1 VAEHFFA
8 SRAPGEP
15 GLALF
20 LNAGD
25 PPLDQLPGILRALD
39 AAGLDCLELAV
50 PFPDSPT
57 DGPVIRRSADRALA
71 GGVGLDD
78 VLDVVAATRPS
89 LHRLRI
95 ALFADWSY
103 SVRHRSLDDVLLRV
117 TAADLDGFLLHGL
130 PPRLRPDYRAVARYA
145 GLPIVTTCYATSPP
159 EVIADAAEHATAY
172 LYLVAQYG
180 RSGTTKAP
188 DEVGLVRAIDALRT
202 GTDAPIAVGFGVRT
216 AADVARVHRL
226 GADAAIVGTA
236 AVAEVERIVDPAGT
250 GAVPLGR
257 HSSAALGDAVTEAL
271 VDLVRSLRPAA
282 PARPTSPLELVHPA
296 QPVRQAAVTG
306 AGPPFTG
313 HGSVHD
319 WEAAR

>member
-1 VAEHFFA
+1 VAELFFGD
-8 SRAPGEP
+8 RAPGQP

-57 DGPVIRRSADRALA
+57 DGLVIRRSAQRALDSP

-78 VLDVVAATRPS
+78 VLDVVAATRPA
-89 LHRLRI
+89 LRRLRI

-103 SVRHRSLDDVLLRV
+103 TVKHRSVDDVLLRV
-117 TAADLDGFLLHGL
+117 AAADVDGFLLHGL
-130 PPRLRPDYRAVARYA
+130 PPRQRDSYHAAARHA
-145 GLPIVTTCYATSPP
+145 GLPIVTTCYATSAPA
-159 EVIADAAEHATAY
+159 VVVDAAAHATAY

-180 RSGTTKAP
+180 RSGTTQAP
-188 DEVGLVRAIDALRT
+188 DGTALSATIATLRALTR
-202 GTDAPIAVGFGVRT
+202 APIAVGFGVRS
-216 AADVARVHRL
+216 ADDVARVQRL

-236 AVAEVERIVDPAGT
+236 AVAEVERA
-250 GAVPLGR
+250 R
-257 HSSAALGDAVTEAL
+257 SATAAHGGCDVAEAL
-271 VDLVRSLRPAA
+271 VDLVRSLRSA
-282 PARPTSPLELVHPA
+282 P
-296 QPVRQAAVTG
+296 QPAVTG
-306 AGPPFTG
+306 SGPPFTG

-319 WEAAR
+319 LEAAR